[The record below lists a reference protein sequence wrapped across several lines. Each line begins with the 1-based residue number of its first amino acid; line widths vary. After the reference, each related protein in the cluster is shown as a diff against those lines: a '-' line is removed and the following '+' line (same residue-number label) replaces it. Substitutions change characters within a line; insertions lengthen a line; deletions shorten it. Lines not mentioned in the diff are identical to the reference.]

1 MCGFDSH
8 AALMLCPESDSNTG
22 CVMGR
27 RGEGRRLGDKAGGLG
42 IKRQHV
48 YNWVSPVAQW

>member
-8 AALMLCPESDSNTG
+8 AALMPCPESDSNTG

-27 RGEGRRLGDKAGGLG
+27 RGDGRGLGDKAGVFRNKKTACL
-42 IKRQHV
+42 
-48 YNWVSPVAQW
+48 